1 MCLEPNKVF
10 TIGLKENGKQDIKF
24 ANSKATCI
32 YQEKPHSDWK
42 VGYDDL
48 AYHYSHSFDV
58 RKDFIQ
64 VPCGK
69 CAECQRDRA
78 REWST
83 RIALD
88 VKYYG
93 SEDNFYFITLTYNDD
108 NIPFTESGYPTLNI
122 EDYQLFMKRFRKVQK
137 DLYGID
143 GVRFYIAGE
152 YGSKTLRPHYHL
164 LVWNCIISDLQMFRI
179 STTGNHLFTSQMIHD
194 LWYHFQNPDDK
205 TSPRY
210 SIGHHLIGKGSLAT
224 AMYTAKYVSKGF
236 DDTIKQYCKK
246 TGAFAPFSRM
256 SLRPALGLDYLNSLS
271 DADKCQMLE
280 RGSIILDTE
289 NGGYSNAVPRY
300 FKRKIADD
308 FPFEAQRVSEKNK
321 ALYEDKE
328 KLLVSMIDMPLDQ
341 FKETRKELLNE
352 SIKSKG
358 MFRRDGI

>member
-10 TIGLKENGKQDIKF
+10 TIGFKENGKQDIKF

-48 AYHYSHSFDV
+48 AYHFSHSFDV
-58 RKDFIQ
+58 RKDYVQ

-69 CAECQRDRA
+69 CVECQRDRA

-88 VKYYG
+88 VKSYN

-108 NIPFTESGYPTLNI
+108 NIPYTESGYPTLVI
-122 EDYQLFMKRFRKVQK
+122 EDYQLFMKRFRKFQK
-137 DLYGID
+137 DAFGKD

-152 YGSKTLRPHYHL
+152 YGPKTLRPHYHL
-164 LVWNCIISDLQMFRI
+164 LVWNCVIPDLELFRI
-179 STTGNHLFTSQMIHD
+179 SPTGNHLFTSKSIFE
-194 LWYHFQNPDDK
+194 LWYMFEDPDDK
-205 TSPRY
+205 TSKKL
-210 SIGHHLIGKGSLAT
+210 SLGHHLIGKGSLAT

-271 DADKCQMLE
+271 DTDKCQMIE
-280 RGSIILDTE
+280 RGSIILNTD

-300 FKRKIADD
+300 FKRKIADT
-308 FPFEAQRVSEKNK
+308 FPDEVARVSSRNK
-321 ALYEDKE
+321 AVYESKE
-328 KLLVSMIDMPLDQ
+328 NLLVSMLDMPLDQ
-341 FKETRKELLNE
+341 FRETRKELANE
-352 SIKSKG
+352 SIRAG
-358 MFRRDGI
+358 NAFVRNQI